1 MIKRILYSQN
11 ESVLKDDYFVINGV
25 LEHDNVS
32 NLSLDAFQIIKETE
46 NWKEI
51 YKQDDIVIRQK
62 RSFLNI
68 KSHYINKDESDRYIF
83 YIFYV
88 EAKSIKEALELLKHD
103 SQLIH
108 KELGFEDEDLIQKIK
123 SIKKK
128 IKNKFLSIL
137 LIIIALSF
145 LIWRT
150 IK

>member
-11 ESVLKDDYFVINGV
+11 ESVLKDDYFVINGI

-68 KSHYINKDESDRYIF
+68 KSHYINKDESERYIF
-83 YIFYV
+83 YMFYV
-88 EAKSIKEALELLKHD
+88 QSKNIKEAFELLRSD
-103 SQLIH
+103 SKLIH
-108 KELGFEDEDLIQKIK
+108 KELGFKDEEIIQKIK
-123 SIKKK
+123 SKKKK
-128 IKNKFLSIL
+128 IRFFSIL
-137 LIIIALSF
+137 LIVIALCF
-145 LIWRT
+145 LIWKT